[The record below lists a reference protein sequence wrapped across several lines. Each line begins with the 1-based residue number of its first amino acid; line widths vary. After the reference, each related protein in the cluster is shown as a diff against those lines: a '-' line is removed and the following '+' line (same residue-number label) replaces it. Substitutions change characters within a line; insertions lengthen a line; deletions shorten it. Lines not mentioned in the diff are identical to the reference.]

1 MKKYEDFQSME
12 AFFSVLTAEI
22 RDSNMV
28 LQLSTM
34 SLLISLS
41 LSTSQ
46 VYVIK
51 E

>member
-1 MKKYEDFQSME
+1 MKKYEDFEGMVV
-12 AFFSVLTAEI
+12 FSVLPAEI

-28 LQLSTM
+28 SEIVNHIFAYFT
-34 SLLISLS
+34 LS

-46 VYVIK
+46 VYMIK